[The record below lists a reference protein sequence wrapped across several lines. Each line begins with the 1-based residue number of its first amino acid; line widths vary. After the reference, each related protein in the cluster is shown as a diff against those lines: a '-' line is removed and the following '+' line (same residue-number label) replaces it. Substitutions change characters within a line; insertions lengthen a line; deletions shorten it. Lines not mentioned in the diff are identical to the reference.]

1 MKRASRRALAR
12 LRRGPLDRSA
22 GVPGPS
28 PDPSSNLV
36 MADVAMRMGSYIV
49 RRAIERS
56 FLKGR
61 YGKQTARDIVKNRTI
76 VQTLTSAAIA
86 RFATGSLPGAAI
98 VTTGMAAKV
107 LLDRSR
113 ARRRAEAEGDARLLE
128 QAEGD

>member
-1 MKRASRRALAR
+1 M
-12 LRRGPLDRSA
+12 
-22 GVPGPS
+22 
-28 PDPSSNLV
+28 
-36 MADVAMRMGSYIV
+36 

-61 YGKQTARDIVKNRTI
+61 YGKDTARNIVKNRSLRQTI
-76 VQTLTSAAIA
+76 ASAAIA

-113 ARRRAEAEGDARLLE
+113 ARRHAEAEGDIKLLDQARGE
-128 QAEGD
+128 